1 MPETDF
7 PALEPEEPPGSGWSG
22 RSQGIAVLVL
32 VLLFAGA
39 LAVFLITD
47 DSDDVAAPTSTSER
61 PTTTVEGRTI
71 PGPESATT
79 STPPTTAITSSGTV
93 TTAPATTEAPTTG
106 SCGNGAMRVEPE
118 PGAITFEQGRYQMP
132 LAAVV
137 VSQYDRSVEV
147 TRLVLRVTF
156 EDGTTTD
163 VELDITGVVIPPG
176 DRHTYSGP
184 TIDSA
189 SEPVTIEVFEF
200 AYQAEGRPDCTVSG

>member
-1 MPETDF
+1 
-7 PALEPEEPPGSGWSG
+7 
-22 RSQGIAVLVL
+22 VLAL

-39 LAVFLITD
+39 LAVFLVSD
-47 DSDDVAAPTSTSER
+47 DSDDDAAAPTSTSER
-61 PTTTVEGRTI
+61 STTTVEDRTI

-93 TTAPATTEAPTTG
+93 TSAPATAEAPPAG
-106 SCGNGAMRVEPE
+106 SCGNGSMRVEPE

-132 LAAVV
+132 LAALV

-163 VELDITGVVIPPG
+163 VELDTAGVVIPSG

-189 SEPVTIEVFEF
+189 SEPVTIEVFEL
-200 AYQAEGRPDCTVSG
+200 AYQAEGRPDCAVSG